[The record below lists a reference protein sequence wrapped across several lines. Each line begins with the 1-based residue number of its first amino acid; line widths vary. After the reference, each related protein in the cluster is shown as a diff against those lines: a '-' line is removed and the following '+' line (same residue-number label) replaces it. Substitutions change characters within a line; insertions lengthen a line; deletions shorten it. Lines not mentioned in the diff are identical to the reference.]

1 MPELPEVE
9 SVARGLRV
17 HLVGRTISG
26 VETGSLMAIE
36 TTNGGD
42 AQDLRG
48 ATVRSVRRKGKTLF
62 LELRR
67 DRTGQESEFLLWNLG
82 MTGQLVLTA
91 SDEPVAAHTH
101 VRLRLDDGREE
112 LRYRDVRRFGRIRW
126 CGSQESKRVLSRL
139 GPDAARVKSK
149 TFVKLLEGRRG
160 AVKSLLLNQQ
170 ILAGLGNI
178 YADESL
184 FDAGIH
190 PLTPAG
196 RIPPSK
202 ALALHRGVHLVLRRA
217 IRSGGTSFRDF
228 VDAEGNPGW
237 FQVRLR
243 VYGRAGQECR
253 RCGTLIEKIIVGGRG
268 SHFCARCQ
276 PSPLNL
282 DSRRTVGR
290 THE

>member
-1 MPELPEVE
+1 
-9 SVARGLRV
+9 
-17 HLVGRTISG
+17 
-26 VETGSLMAIE
+26 MAIE
-36 TTNGGD
+36 TTNGGG

-48 ATVRSVRRKGKTLF
+48 AIVRSVHRKGKTLF

-243 VYGRAGQECR
+243 VYGRAGQDCR